1 MKYLKKFNESF
12 GRTFEVPSEFEMAIQ
27 ELGPNP
33 DADTIISICNE
44 LFEETPII
52 GYSSE
57 SNLFMHEDGSKSTPE
72 DLFLQINDYLTSE
85 EDY

>member
-44 LFEETPII
+44 LFEETPERRR
-52 GYSSE
+52 G
-57 SNLFMHEDGSKSTPE
+57 NRHERGPVYAGAS
-72 DLFLQINDYLTSE
+72 LLGRNRGRAV
-85 EDY
+85 